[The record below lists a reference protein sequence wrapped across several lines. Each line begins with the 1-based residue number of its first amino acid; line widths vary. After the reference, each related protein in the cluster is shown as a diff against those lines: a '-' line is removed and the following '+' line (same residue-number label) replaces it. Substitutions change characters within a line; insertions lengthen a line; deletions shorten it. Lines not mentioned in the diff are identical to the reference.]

1 MAVIQGT
8 PFDDTLLGTQG
19 NNFIYG
25 WQGNDV
31 LTGTDGDDIL
41 YGDEGNDSLSGGNG
55 NDLLAGSQGDDVF
68 DGGDGN
74 DILYGGQGEDVLI
87 GGLGGDRLFGDA
99 GFDTFYLESGADT
112 VTGGKDKDTFILFP
126 TLGGNTLAEAAIIT
140 DFNPLEDELEPT
152 GGLTFEGL
160 NIFQGTGF
168 YANDTIIQDRNTG
181 RYLVILLNVA
191 TPSLVQEAT
200 EDIPTAVPAEAATE
214 PPLITFASPSPGIS
228 PITPPARPPI
238 TLPGNQPDDTLPG
251 NQPDDTLPGNQ
262 PDDTLP
268 GNQPDDTLPG
278 NQSPTNI
285 ILSNSSIAE
294 NSANGAIIAGL
305 STVDGDAGDTHTYT
319 LIDNAGGRFTL
330 SGNQLAVG
338 NGTLLDFETTASHG
352 IIVQTRDSAGNT
364 FDKPFTISLTDVN
377 EPPTDITL
385 SQSSIDENSPNGTVL
400 GNLTPVDPDGG
411 DTHTYSLINTAGGR
425 FGIEGDRLIVT
436 DRTLLD
442 YETATSH
449 IITVQSTDSGGLTF
463 VKDLIIT
470 LNDTPEPPILDLDG
484 TADDPNGNIN
494 FSTNFISNSG
504 TVPIVDPIALTL
516 TDVDSTEMSGATI
529 TISNLLDGANEVLSA
544 TTVGNITAS
553 YSNGILTLSGTDT
566 RANYQQVLRSLTYNN
581 TAVSP
586 NPLARTIEFTVND
599 GSTSSPV
606 ATTTLNIGPN
616 TPPALDLNGGAAG
629 IDYGATFNAGMGAVA
644 VVDSSSLTV
653 TDVNNPSLSSATA
666 TITNLL
672 DGGAESL
679 GATTT
684 GTNIT
689 ASYNSVSGI
698 LTLSGTDTVA
708 NYQQVLRS
716 VTYNNTNSLPNT
728 TPRSIQLVV
737 NDGTVQS
744 PIATTTLTLNT
755 DADLQLTNTVSNTTP
770 AIGET
775 LTFTV
780 ALINNGPAGATNI
793 AVTNILPGG
802 MNGITATPSSG
813 SYDANTGIWTLPN
826 LASAGNATLTISGIV
841 QSYGTIANTAQV
853 TAVDQ
858 PDPDSTANNFIPTE
872 DDIASDR
879 ATIPL
884 PPGGIQ
890 LSNVMAGIGGFGNSG
905 IDAEDVAGFSV
916 SSAGDVNGDGLDDL
930 IVSAPLANPG
940 GNTQAGESYVV
951 FGKADG
957 TAVNLSDV
965 AAGTGGFIIN
975 GTDMN
980 NRSGFSVSSAGDVN
994 GDGLDD
1000 LIVGAP
1006 YATIGNNLSSG
1017 KSYVVFGK
1025 ADSTAVNLSDVAAGT
1040 GGFIMNGIDEA
1051 DTSGRSVSNAG
1062 DVNGDGLD
1070 DVIVGAWG
1078 GNPGGNSLAGE
1089 SYVVFG
1095 KADNT
1100 AVNLSDV
1107 TAGTGGFIIN
1117 GIDANDQSGTSVSN
1131 AGDVNGDGLDD
1142 LIVGAPHPDPGGNVG
1157 AGESYVVF
1165 GKTDGTAVDL
1175 SAVAAGTGGFIING
1189 IDANDNSGRSVSN
1202 AGDVNGDGL
1211 DDVIVGAVDADP
1223 GGNAEAGE
1231 SYVVFGKTDGTAVNL
1246 SDVAAGTGGFIINGI
1261 DANDE
1266 AGFSVSSAG
1275 DMNGDGLDDLI
1286 VGAPYA
1292 DPGGNTEAGES
1303 YVIFGKTDS
1312 TAVNLSDIAA
1322 GTGGFIIN
1330 GIEADYYSGI
1340 SVSSAGDMN
1349 GDGFDDAIVGA
1360 PGANGGAG
1368 ESYII
1373 WGGNFTNAV
1382 TQQGGTN
1389 SEWLAGTGA
1398 ADLLVGAQG
1407 DDTLIGAG
1415 AADVLYGG
1423 IGDDLIGIGDAGFKR
1438 IKGGRGTDTLRLD
1451 GAFNLDL
1458 TAIANNKLSGIE
1470 VINLNGNNNGLRLS
1484 HFDVKALSDVTSGGL
1499 TRLIVDGVAGNSVS
1513 ATGGWVAGGTTVFG
1527 TNSYNTYSLDGALL
1541 WVDTDITPVIS

>member
-31 LTGTDGDDIL
+31 LTGADGDDIL
-41 YGDEGNDSLSGGNG
+41 YGDEGNDSLTGGNG

-74 DILYGGQGEDVLI
+74 DILYGGQGDDILI
-87 GGLGGDRLFGDA
+87 GGLGGDRLFGDS

-112 VTGGKDKDTFILFP
+112 VTGGKDQDTFILFP
-126 TLGGNTLAEAAIIT
+126 PLGGNTLVEAAIIT
-140 DFNPLEDELEPT
+140 DFNPLEDELELT
-152 GGLTFEGL
+152 GGLTFERL

-181 RYLVILLNVA
+181 RYLAILLNVA

-214 PPLITFASPSPGIS
+214 PPLITFVSPSPGIS
-228 PITPPARPPI
+228 PITPPARAPI
-238 TLPGNQPDDTLPG
+238 
-251 NQPDDTLPGNQ
+251 TLPGNQ

-285 ILSNSSIAE
+285 ILSNTSIAE
-294 NSANGAIIAGL
+294 NSANGAIIAAL

-338 NGTLLDFETTASHG
+338 NGSLLDFETTASHG

-364 FDKPFTISLTDVN
+364 FDKPFTMSLTDVN
-377 EPPTDITL
+377 EAPTDITL
-385 SQSSIDENSPNGTVL
+385 SQSSIDENSPNGTVV
-400 GNLTPVDPDGG
+400 GNVTPVDPDGG

-425 FGIEGDRLIVT
+425 FALEGDRLVVT

-449 IITVQSTDSGGLTF
+449 IITVQSKDSGGLTF
-463 VKDLIIT
+463 VKDLIISI
-470 LNDTPEPPILDLDG
+470 NDTPEPPILDLDG
-484 TADDPNGNIN
+484 TVDDPNGNIN

-516 TDVDSTEMSGATI
+516 TDVDSTEMTGATI
-529 TISNLLDGANEVLSA
+529 TIRNLLDGANEVLSA
-544 TTVGNITAS
+544 TPVGNITAS
-553 YSNGILTLSGTDT
+553 YSNGVLTLSGTDT

-581 TAVSP
+581 TAASP
-586 NPLARTIEFTVND
+586 NPLARTIEFTVTD

-606 ATTTLNIGPN
+606 ATTTLNMGPN
-616 TPPALDLNGGAAG
+616 TPPAVDLNGGAAG
-629 IDYGATFNAGMGAVA
+629 IDYAATFNAGMGAVA

-672 DGGAESL
+672 DGSAESL

-716 VTYNNTNSLPNT
+716 VTYNNNNSLPNT
-728 TPRSIQLVV
+728 TPRSIQFVV
-737 NDGTVQS
+737 NDGSVQS
-744 PIATTTLTLNT
+744 TIATTTLTLNT
-755 DADLQLTNTVSNTTP
+755 NADLQLTNTVSNPTA

-802 MNGITATPSSG
+802 MDGITATPSSG
-813 SYDANTGIWTLPN
+813 SYDANTGIWTLAN
-826 LASAGNATLTISGIV
+826 LVSAGNATLTISGIV

-890 LSNVMAGIGGFGNSG
+890 LSDVMAGIGGFGNSG
-905 IDAEDVAGFSV
+905 IDTEDLAGFSV

-930 IVSAPLANPG
+930 IVGAPLANPG

-1025 ADSTAVNLSDVAAGT
+1025 ADSSAVNLSDVAAGT
-1040 GGFIMNGIDEA
+1040 GGFIINGIDEA

-1078 GNPGGNSLAGE
+1078 GSPGGNSLAGE

-1100 AVNLSDV
+1100 AVNLSNV
-1107 TAGTGGFIIN
+1107 AAGTGGFIIN

-1142 LIVGAPHPDPGGNVG
+1142 LIVGALHPDPGGNAG

-1202 AGDVNGDGL
+1202 AGDMNGDGL
-1211 DDVIVGAVDADP
+1211 DDLIVSAPYADP

-1261 DANDE
+1261 DANDQS
-1266 AGFSVSSAG
+1266 GFSVSSAG

-1292 DPGGNTEAGES
+1292 DPGGNAEAGES
-1303 YVIFGKTDS
+1303 YVVFGKTDS

-1407 DDTLIGAG
+1407 DDTLIGGG

-1458 TAIANNKLSGIE
+1458 IAIANNKLSGIE

-1484 HFDVKALSDVTSGGL
+1484 HFDVKGLSDVTSGRL

-1513 ATGGWVAGGTTVFG
+1513 AAGGWVAGGTTVFG